1 MSLRLTALASE
12 PVGRL
17 LPAPAVPRWQL
28 CPLELE
34 GAALRPPMRLLT
46 TWTVDWGC
54 GKTWGGWPRAAEG
67 LSESER
73 PRDGG
78 GEGLAGKIRS
88 G

>member
-1 MSLRLTALASE
+1 
-12 PVGRL
+12 
-17 LPAPAVPRWQL
+17 
-28 CPLELE
+28 
-34 GAALRPPMRLLT
+34 MRLLT